1 MHNDRMLNRASTRL
15 VAVALG
21 AALVAGCGGSDDSG
35 GGEPDVAEG
44 STSPATVTESLEVPA
59 GTELTPEGSTLAV
72 GDPATLAWEPRQDT
86 VGVIDVTVQRLEK
99 TTFAKSFSGFK
110 ITDETKTTS
119 PYFVRGTIT
128 NTGATDLGKRRIPL
142 YVVDGENRLVDYSS
156 FGSAFTPCPSTDFPE
171 TFAPQQTMEFCQ
183 VYLVPDKGELT
194 AVSFRPTQEVNPIT
208 WTGEVTA
215 PEPPAA
221 DKPAKGGGKKGRGGK
236 KGGAGAPG
244 SGS

>member
-1 MHNDRMLNRASTRL
+1 MLNRTTAGL
-15 VAVALG
+15 VSVLLG
-21 AALVAGCGGSDDSG
+21 AALLAGCSDGSDDSSDSASP
-35 GGEPDVAEG
+35 EAEG
-44 STSPATVTESLEVPA
+44 STSASSATASLAVPE

-86 VGVIDVTVQRLEK
+86 VGVIDVTVQRLER

-128 NTGATDLGKRRIPL
+128 NTGETDLGKRRIPL

-156 FGSAFTPCPSTDFPE
+156 FGSAFAPCPSTDFPE
-171 TFAPQQTMEFCQ
+171 SFAPQQTMEFCQ

-208 WTGEVTA
+208 WTGEVTT
-215 PEPPAA
+215 PEPPKAEPG
-221 DKPAKGGGKKGRGGK
+221 KGKKGRK
-236 KGGAGAPG
+236 NQQ